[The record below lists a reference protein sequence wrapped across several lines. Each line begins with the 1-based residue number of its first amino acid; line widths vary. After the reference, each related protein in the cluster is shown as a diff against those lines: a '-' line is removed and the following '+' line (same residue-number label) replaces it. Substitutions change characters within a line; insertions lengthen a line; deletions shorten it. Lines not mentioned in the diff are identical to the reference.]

1 MEKSIL
7 KLGQMVTDNVTGI
20 KGMLTMYSEDMDNNV
35 LYLFQPSKLNP
46 ETKEPVDRYW
56 LSKSRVDAED
66 YKVELPLHILGTV
79 VEDKATGFKGVAIS
93 IYYHIS
99 GCVHIEVKPKG
110 LLENTGQSIKALEF
124 DLRRLKGE
132 AIVELSEAEL
142 EESKVKKPSP
152 ESYPS
157 RFSR

>member
-79 VEDKATGFKGVAIS
+79 VEDKATGFKGAS
-93 IYYHIS
+93 S
-99 GCVHIEVKPKG
+99 
-110 LLENTGQSIKALEF
+110 L
-124 DLRRLKGE
+124 
-132 AIVELSEAEL
+132 
-142 EESKVKKPSP
+142 PSP
-152 ESYPS
+152 LPLLKNNAVCWASNLS
-157 RFSR
+157 NS